1 MAALAS
7 PLGSGRP
14 PGGGAEGGWR
24 AYTGL
29 SVPGFAWEFL
39 RRNPDYRVAY
49 EQWMAAQDHGA
60 IALDARWGLRFA
72 ADPAL
77 PVADA
82 DVFWR
87 PEVAPGLVIPLDH
100 RRDGEGGSPALPL
113 PAGRT
118 RLAEDGL
125 HVRLSAGL
133 QMVLRDHASVDGP
146 LVVMLAYD
154 QDLGLRVRAIEALE
168 RASRGKPPPRSRLTA
183 AQRTRLAQC
192 LVALDGHLR
201 RDSYRAIAKAL
212 FGAPAVE
219 NEVWRTASVRATTIR
234 LVRAGRA
241 LMQGGYLRL
250 LRGGL

>member
-7 PLGSGRP
+7 PLRSGRP

-24 AYTGL
+24 AHIGL

-39 RRNPDYRVAY
+39 RRNPGYRADYER
-49 EQWMAAQDHGA
+49 WLAAQGHGA
-60 IALDARWGLRFA
+60 VALDTRWGLRFA

-77 PVADA
+77 PVAEA

-87 PEVAPGLVIPLDH
+87 PDVAPGLVVPLDH
-100 RRDGEGGSPALPL
+100 RTDGEGGSPMLPL

-125 HVRLSAGL
+125 HVRLPAGL
-133 QMVLRDHASVDGP
+133 QMLLRGRASADGP

-154 QDLGLRVRAIEALE
+154 LDLGLRVRAVEALE
-168 RASRGKPPPRSRLTA
+168 RACRGRPPPRSRLTA

-192 LVALDGHLR
+192 LVALDGHLH

-212 FGAPAVE
+212 FGASAVE
-219 NEVWRTASVRATTIR
+219 NEAWRTASIRATTIR

-241 LMQGGYLRL
+241 LMEGGYLQL
-250 LRGGL
+250 LRSGL